1 MAKMKKGTKIFLIL
15 AVVIVVIAAALIGLV
30 RVGQSALEAM
40 TTGAAS
46 YTALERMDLANTLS
60 VSGNIQS
67 ADVKK
72 VYQEANGAGKALQV
86 NVEVG
91 DTVAEGD
98 VLCVFD
104 STDLEKDYEKSR
116 LQAEQSEK
124 SAQISLDSAQNSYNT
139 GVIAQE
145 QAVRAA
151 KQNLET
157 MQDALT
163 TAEEQYNDALEDYNS
178 GKLELT
184 LQVDAEYTQAQYAYT
199 SAKKVS
205 NDLYLVMR
213 DAENALE
220 SAQEGGDSEA
230 IEQAQQAY
238 NAANS
243 EYQAAQVQTDNA
255 KAAFDAAREVYEN
268 KDTQVESLL
277 DDYREAV
284 TDAQENVSDA
294 EVALQEAEEQREL
307 ALHGYSNSVS
317 SAQIATD
324 QTVTE
329 MNLADAQENIDKCTV
344 TAPAAGTV
352 TAVYVNEGE
361 SNASGSLL
369 FVIENL
375 EELEIVTSV
384 REYDIASLAVGMPAE
399 IKTDATGDT
408 VYSGQVKD
416 IAITAQKDA
425 YGNTVSS
432 SNAEFDVT
440 LSVDP
445 GEGGLL
451 VGMNGRATIT
461 TNSTEGVLAVLYS
474 SLGYDE
480 NGAPYVMAARPQDD
494 GTLVVEK
501 VPVET
506 GVETDFEVEVIS
518 DALAEGDLILDDPTA
533 VAEGTV
539 LPAVSAQGAAQADAP
554 AGQWQVTIG

>member
-46 YTALERMDLANTLS
+46 YTALERMDLTNTLS

-72 VYQEANGAGKALQV
+72 VYQEAAGAGKALQV

-151 KQNLET
+151 KQNLEA

-205 NDLYLVMR
+205 NDLYLAMR
-213 DAENALE
+213 EKEHAAENEPDNAE
-220 SAQEGGDSEA
+220 
-230 IEQAQQAY
+230 AQQEY
-238 NAANS
+238 AAARA
-243 EYQAAQVQTDNA
+243 EYEAAQVQTDNA

-317 SAQIATD
+317 SAQIAAD

-375 EELEIVTSV
+375 DELEIVTSV

-461 TNSTEGVLAVLYS
+461 TDSTEGVLAVLYS

-480 NGAPYVMAARPQDD
+480 NGAPYVMVARPQDD

-533 VAEGTV
+533 VAEGTI

>member
-30 RVGQSALEAM
+30 RAGQSALQAM

-46 YTALERMDLANTLS
+46 YTALERMDLTNTLS

-72 VYQEANGAGKALQV
+72 VYQEAAGAGKALQV

-151 KQNLET
+151 KQNLEA

-163 TAEEQYNDALEDYNS
+163 TAEEEYNDALEDYNS

-205 NDLYLVMR
+205 NDLYLAMR
-213 DAENALE
+213 EKEHAAENDPDNAE
-220 SAQEGGDSEA
+220 
-230 IEQAQQAY
+230 AQQEY
-238 NAANS
+238 AAARA
-243 EYQAAQVQTDNA
+243 EYEAAQVQTDNA

-277 DDYREAV
+277 DDYRDAV

-375 EELEIVTSV
+375 DELEIVTSV

-432 SNAEFDVT
+432 SNAEFNVT

-461 TNSTEGVLAVLYS
+461 TDSTEGVLAVLYS

-480 NGAPYVMAARPQDD
+480 DGAPYVMAARPQDD

-533 VAEGTV
+533 VAEGTI

>member
-30 RVGQSALEAM
+30 RAGQSALQAM

-46 YTALERMDLANTLS
+46 YTALERMDLTNTLS

-72 VYQEANGAGKALQV
+72 VYQEAAGAGKALQV

-151 KQNLET
+151 KQNLEA

-205 NDLYLVMR
+205 NDLYLAMR
-213 DAENALE
+213 EKEHAAENEPDNAE
-220 SAQEGGDSEA
+220 
-230 IEQAQQAY
+230 AQQEY
-238 NAANS
+238 AAARA
-243 EYQAAQVQTDNA
+243 EYEAAQVQTDNA

-277 DDYREAV
+277 DDYRDAV

-317 SAQIATD
+317 SAQIAAD

-461 TNSTEGVLAVLYS
+461 TDSTEGVLAVLYS

-480 NGAPYVMAARPQDD
+480 NGSPYVMAARPQDD

-533 VAEGTV
+533 VAEGTI

>member
-30 RVGQSALEAM
+30 RAGQSALEAM

-46 YTALERMDLANTLS
+46 YTALERMDLTNTLS

-72 VYQEANGAGKALQV
+72 VYQEAAGAGKALQV

-151 KQNLET
+151 KQNLEA

-205 NDLYLVMR
+205 NDLYLAMR
-213 DAENALE
+213 DAEHALE
-220 SAQEGGDSEA
+220 SATEENR
-230 IEQAQQAY
+230 EELEQAY

-294 EVALQEAEEQREL
+294 EVALQAAEEQREL

-317 SAQIATD
+317 SAQIAAD

-375 EELEIVTSV
+375 DELEIVTSV

-425 YGNTVSS
+425 YGNPVSS

-461 TNSTEGVLAVLYS
+461 TDSTEGVLAVLYS

-480 NGAPYVMAARPQDD
+480 DGAPYVMAARPQDD

-533 VAEGTV
+533 VAEGTI

>member
-30 RVGQSALEAM
+30 RAGQSALQAM

-46 YTALERMDLANTLS
+46 YTALERMDLTNTLS

-72 VYQEANGAGKALQV
+72 VYQEAAGAGKALQV

-151 KQNLET
+151 KQNLEA

-205 NDLYLVMR
+205 NDLYLAMR
-213 DAENALE
+213 DAEHALE
-220 SAQEGGDSEA
+220 SATEENR
-230 IEQAQQAY
+230 EELEQAY

-277 DDYREAV
+277 DDYRDAV

-317 SAQIATD
+317 SAQIAAD

-344 TAPAAGTV
+344 TASAAGTV

-375 EELEIVTSV
+375 DELEIVTSV

-461 TNSTEGVLAVLYS
+461 TDSTEGVLAVLYS

-480 NGAPYVMAARPQDD
+480 DGAPYVMAARPQDD

-533 VAEGTV
+533 VAEGTI

>member
-15 AVVIVVIAAALIGLV
+15 AVFIVVIAAVLIGLV
-30 RVGQSALEAM
+30 RAGQSALQAM

-46 YTALERMDLANTLS
+46 YTALERMDLTNTLS

-72 VYQEANGAGKALQV
+72 VYQEAAGAGKALQV

-151 KQNLET
+151 KQNLEA

-205 NDLYLVMR
+205 NDLYLAMR
-213 DAENALE
+213 EKEHAAENDPDNAE
-220 SAQEGGDSEA
+220 
-230 IEQAQQAY
+230 AQQEY
-238 NAANS
+238 AAARA
-243 EYQAAQVQTDNA
+243 EYEAAQVQTDNA

-277 DDYREAV
+277 DDYRDAV

-375 EELEIVTSV
+375 DELEIVTSV

-461 TNSTEGVLAVLYS
+461 TDSTEGVLAVLYS

-533 VAEGTV
+533 VAEGTI

>member
-30 RVGQSALEAM
+30 RAGQSALQAM

-46 YTALERMDLANTLS
+46 YTALERMDLTNTLS

-72 VYQEANGAGKALQV
+72 VYQEATGAGKALQV

-151 KQNLET
+151 KQNLEA

-205 NDLYLVMR
+205 NDLYLAMR
-213 DAENALE
+213 EAEHALE
-220 SAQEGGDSEA
+220 SATEENR
-230 IEQAQQAY
+230 EELEQAY

-317 SAQIATD
+317 SAQIAAD

-375 EELEIVTSV
+375 DELEIVTSV

-461 TNSTEGVLAVLYS
+461 TDSTEGVLAVLYS

-480 NGAPYVMAARPQDD
+480 DGAPYVMAARPQDD

>member
-15 AVVIVVIAAALIGLV
+15 AVVIVVIAAVLIGLV
-30 RVGQSALEAM
+30 RAGQSALQAM

-46 YTALERMDLANTLS
+46 YTALERMDLTNTLS

-72 VYQEANGAGKALQV
+72 VYQEAAGAGKALQV

-151 KQNLET
+151 QQNLEA

-205 NDLYLVMR
+205 NDLYLAMR
-213 DAENALE
+213 DAEHALE
-220 SAQEGGDSEA
+220 SATEENR
-230 IEQAQQAY
+230 EELEQAY

-277 DDYREAV
+277 DDYRDAV

-317 SAQIATD
+317 SAQIAAD

-375 EELEIVTSV
+375 DELEIVTSV

-461 TNSTEGVLAVLYS
+461 TDSTEGVLAVLYS

-480 NGAPYVMAARPQDD
+480 DGAPYVMAARPQDD

-533 VAEGTV
+533 VAEGTI

>member
-30 RVGQSALEAM
+30 RAGQSALQAM

-46 YTALERMDLANTLS
+46 YTALERMDLTNTLS

-72 VYQEANGAGKALQV
+72 VYQEAAGAGKALQV

-151 KQNLET
+151 QQNLEA

-205 NDLYLVMR
+205 NDLYLAMR
-213 DAENALE
+213 EKEHAAENEPDNAE
-220 SAQEGGDSEA
+220 
-230 IEQAQQAY
+230 AQQEY
-238 NAANS
+238 AAARA

-277 DDYREAV
+277 DDYRDAV

-317 SAQIATD
+317 SAQIAAD

-352 TAVYVNEGE
+352 TAIYVNEGE

-461 TNSTEGVLAVLYS
+461 TDSTEGVLAVLYS

-480 NGAPYVMAARPQDD
+480 DGAPYVMAARPQDD

-533 VAEGTV
+533 VAEGTI

>member
-15 AVVIVVIAAALIGLV
+15 AVVIVVIAAVLIGLV
-30 RVGQSALEAM
+30 RAGQSALQAM

-46 YTALERMDLANTLS
+46 YTALERMDLTNTLS

-72 VYQEANGAGKALQV
+72 VYQEAAGAGKALQV

-151 KQNLET
+151 KQNLEA

-205 NDLYLVMR
+205 NDLYLAMR
-213 DAENALE
+213 DAEHALE
-220 SAQEGGDSEA
+220 SATEENR
-230 IEQAQQAY
+230 EELEQAY

-277 DDYREAV
+277 DDYRDAV

-317 SAQIATD
+317 SAQIAAD

-375 EELEIVTSV
+375 DELEIVTSV

-461 TNSTEGVLAVLYS
+461 TDSTEGVLAVLYS

-480 NGAPYVMAARPQDD
+480 DGAPYVMAARPQDD

-533 VAEGTV
+533 VAEGTI

>member
-30 RVGQSALEAM
+30 RAGQSALEAM

-46 YTALERMDLANTLS
+46 YTALERMDLTNTLS

-72 VYQEANGAGKALQV
+72 VYQEATGAGKALQV

-151 KQNLET
+151 KQNLEA

-205 NDLYLVMR
+205 NDLYLAMR
-213 DAENALE
+213 EKEHAAENEPDNAE
-220 SAQEGGDSEA
+220 
-230 IEQAQQAY
+230 AQQEY
-238 NAANS
+238 AAARA
-243 EYQAAQVQTDNA
+243 EYEAAQVQTDNA

-277 DDYREAV
+277 DDYRDAV

-480 NGAPYVMAARPQDD
+480 NGAPYVMVARPQDD

-533 VAEGTV
+533 VAEGTI

>member
-46 YTALERMDLANTLS
+46 YTALERMDLTNTLS

-104 STDLEKDYEKSR
+104 SADLEKDYEKSR

-151 KQNLET
+151 QQNLEA

-205 NDLYLVMR
+205 NDLYLAMR
-213 DAENALE
+213 DAEHALE
-220 SAQEGGDSEA
+220 GATEENR
-230 IEQAQQAY
+230 EELEQAY

-277 DDYREAV
+277 DDYRDAV

-317 SAQIATD
+317 SAQIAAD

-461 TNSTEGVLAVLYS
+461 TDSTEGVLAVLYS

-480 NGAPYVMAARPQDD
+480 DGAPYVMAARPQDD

-533 VAEGTV
+533 VAEGTI

>member
-30 RVGQSALEAM
+30 RAGQSALEAM

-46 YTALERMDLANTLS
+46 YTALERMDLTNTLS

-72 VYQEANGAGKALQV
+72 VYQEATGAGKALQV

-151 KQNLET
+151 QQNLEA

-205 NDLYLVMR
+205 NDLYLAMR
-213 DAENALE
+213 DAEHALE
-220 SAQEGGDSEA
+220 SATEENR
-230 IEQAQQAY
+230 EELEQAY

-277 DDYREAV
+277 DDYRDAV

-317 SAQIATD
+317 SAQIAAD

-461 TNSTEGVLAVLYS
+461 TDSTEGVLAVLYS

-480 NGAPYVMAARPQDD
+480 DGAPYVMAARPQDD

-533 VAEGTV
+533 VAEGTI

>member
-30 RVGQSALEAM
+30 RAGQSALEAM

-46 YTALERMDLANTLS
+46 YTALERMDLTNTLS

-72 VYQEANGAGKALQV
+72 VYQEAAGAGKALQV

-151 KQNLET
+151 KQNLEA

-205 NDLYLVMR
+205 NDLYLAMR
-213 DAENALE
+213 DAEHALE
-220 SAQEGGDSEA
+220 SATEENR
-230 IEQAQQAY
+230 EELEQAY

-277 DDYREAV
+277 DDYRDAV

-317 SAQIATD
+317 SAQIAAD

-375 EELEIVTSV
+375 DELEIVTSV

-461 TNSTEGVLAVLYS
+461 TDSTEGVLAVLYS

-533 VAEGTV
+533 VAEGTI

>member
-205 NDLYLVMR
+205 NDLYLAMR
-213 DAENALE
+213 DAEHALE
-220 SAQEGGDSEA
+220 SATEENR
-230 IEQAQQAY
+230 EELEQAY

-317 SAQIATD
+317 SAQIAAD

-375 EELEIVTSV
+375 DELEIVTSV

-461 TNSTEGVLAVLYS
+461 TDSTEGVLAVLYS

-480 NGAPYVMAARPQDD
+480 DGAPYVMAARPQDD

-533 VAEGTV
+533 VAEGTI

>member
-15 AVVIVVIAAALIGLV
+15 AVVIVAVAAALIGLV
-30 RVGQSALEAM
+30 RAGQSALQAM

-46 YTALERMDLANTLS
+46 YTALERMDLTNTLS

-72 VYQEANGAGKALQV
+72 VYQEATGAGKALQV

-151 KQNLET
+151 KQNLEA

-205 NDLYLVMR
+205 NDLYLAMR
-213 DAENALE
+213 EKEHAAENEPDNAE
-220 SAQEGGDSEA
+220 
-230 IEQAQQAY
+230 AQQEY
-238 NAANS
+238 AAARA
-243 EYQAAQVQTDNA
+243 EYEAAQVQTDNA

-375 EELEIVTSV
+375 DELEIVTSV

-461 TNSTEGVLAVLYS
+461 TDSTEGVLAVLYS

-533 VAEGTV
+533 VAEGTI

>member
-30 RVGQSALEAM
+30 RAGQSALEAM

-46 YTALERMDLANTLS
+46 YTALERMDLTNTLS

-72 VYQEANGAGKALQV
+72 VYQEAAGAGKALQV

-151 KQNLET
+151 QQNLEA

-205 NDLYLVMR
+205 NDLYLAMR
-213 DAENALE
+213 DAEHALE
-220 SAQEGGDSEA
+220 SATEENR
-230 IEQAQQAY
+230 EELEQAY

-277 DDYREAV
+277 DDYRDAV

-352 TAVYVNEGE
+352 TAIYVNEGE

-375 EELEIVTSV
+375 DELEIVTSV

-461 TNSTEGVLAVLYS
+461 TDSTEGVLAVLYS

-480 NGAPYVMAARPQDD
+480 DGAPYVMAARPQDD

-533 VAEGTV
+533 VAEGTI

>member
-30 RVGQSALEAM
+30 RAGQSALEAM

-46 YTALERMDLANTLS
+46 YTALERMDLTNTLS

-72 VYQEANGAGKALQV
+72 VYQEATGAGKALQV

-151 KQNLET
+151 QQNLEA

-205 NDLYLVMR
+205 NDLYLAMR
-213 DAENALE
+213 EKEHAAENDPDNAE
-220 SAQEGGDSEA
+220 
-230 IEQAQQAY
+230 AQQEY
-238 NAANS
+238 AAARA
-243 EYQAAQVQTDNA
+243 EYEAAQVQTDNA

-277 DDYREAV
+277 DDYRDAV

-375 EELEIVTSV
+375 DELEIVTSV

-461 TNSTEGVLAVLYS
+461 TDSTEGVLAVLYS

-480 NGAPYVMAARPQDD
+480 DGAPYVMVARPQDD

-533 VAEGTV
+533 VAEGTI
-539 LPAVSAQGAAQADAP
+539 LPAVSAQGATQADAP

>member
-15 AVVIVVIAAALIGLV
+15 AVVIVAVAAALIGLV
-30 RVGQSALEAM
+30 RAGQSALQAM

-46 YTALERMDLANTLS
+46 YTALERMDLTNTLS

-72 VYQEANGAGKALQV
+72 VYQEATGAGKALQV

-151 KQNLET
+151 KQNLEA

-205 NDLYLVMR
+205 NDLYLAMR
-213 DAENALE
+213 DAEHALE
-220 SAQEGGDSEA
+220 SATEENR
-230 IEQAQQAY
+230 EELEQAY

-277 DDYREAV
+277 ADYRDAV

-317 SAQIATD
+317 SAQIAAD

-461 TNSTEGVLAVLYS
+461 TDSTEGVLAVLYS

-480 NGAPYVMAARPQDD
+480 DGAPYVMAARPQDD

-533 VAEGTV
+533 VAEGTI

>member
-46 YTALERMDLANTLS
+46 YTALERMDLTNTLS

-72 VYQEANGAGKALQV
+72 VYQEAAGAGKALQV

-151 KQNLET
+151 KQNLEA

-205 NDLYLVMR
+205 NDLYLAMR
-213 DAENALE
+213 DAEHALE
-220 SAQEGGDSEA
+220 SATEENR
-230 IEQAQQAY
+230 EELEQAY

-277 DDYREAV
+277 DDYRDAV

-317 SAQIATD
+317 SAQIAAD

-461 TNSTEGVLAVLYS
+461 TDSTEGVLAVLYS

-533 VAEGTV
+533 VAEGTI

>member
-30 RVGQSALEAM
+30 RAGQSALQAM

-46 YTALERMDLANTLS
+46 YTALERMDLTNTLS

-72 VYQEANGAGKALQV
+72 VYQEAAGAGKALQV

-205 NDLYLVMR
+205 NDLYLAMR
-213 DAENALE
+213 DAEHALE
-220 SAQEGGDSEA
+220 SATEENR
-230 IEQAQQAY
+230 EELEQAY

-277 DDYREAV
+277 DDYRDAV

-317 SAQIATD
+317 SAQIAAD

-369 FVIENL
+369 YVIENL
-375 EELEIVTSV
+375 DELEIVTSV

-461 TNSTEGVLAVLYS
+461 TDSTEGVLAVLYS

-480 NGAPYVMAARPQDD
+480 DGAPYVMAARPQDD

-533 VAEGTV
+533 VAEGTI

>member
-30 RVGQSALEAM
+30 RAGQSALQAM

-46 YTALERMDLANTLS
+46 YTALERMDLTNTLS

-72 VYQEANGAGKALQV
+72 VYQEAAGAGKALQV

-151 KQNLET
+151 QQNLEA

-205 NDLYLVMR
+205 NDLYLAMR
-213 DAENALE
+213 EKEHAAENDPDNAE
-220 SAQEGGDSEA
+220 
-230 IEQAQQAY
+230 AQQEY
-238 NAANS
+238 AAARA
-243 EYQAAQVQTDNA
+243 EYEAAQVQTDNA

-277 DDYREAV
+277 DDYRDAV

-461 TNSTEGVLAVLYS
+461 TDSTEGVLAVLYS

-480 NGAPYVMAARPQDD
+480 DGAPYVMAARPQDD

-533 VAEGTV
+533 VAEGTI

>member
-30 RVGQSALEAM
+30 RAGQSALEAM

-46 YTALERMDLANTLS
+46 YTALERMDLTNTLS

-72 VYQEANGAGKALQV
+72 VYQEATGAGKALQV

-151 KQNLET
+151 KQNLEA

-205 NDLYLVMR
+205 NDLYLAMR
-213 DAENALE
+213 DAEHALE
-220 SAQEGGDSEA
+220 SATEENR
-230 IEQAQQAY
+230 EELEQAY

-277 DDYREAV
+277 DDYRDAV

-317 SAQIATD
+317 SAQIAAD

-375 EELEIVTSV
+375 DELEIVTSV

-408 VYSGQVKD
+408 VYSGQVQD

-461 TNSTEGVLAVLYS
+461 TDSTEGVLAVLYS

-480 NGAPYVMAARPQDD
+480 DGAPYVMAARPQDD

-533 VAEGTV
+533 VAEGTI

>member
-30 RVGQSALEAM
+30 RAGQSALQAM

-46 YTALERMDLANTLS
+46 YTALERMDLTNTLS

-72 VYQEANGAGKALQV
+72 VYQEATGAGKALQV

-151 KQNLET
+151 KQNLEA

-205 NDLYLVMR
+205 NDLYLAMR
-213 DAENALE
+213 DAEHALE
-220 SAQEGGDSEA
+220 SATEENR
-230 IEQAQQAY
+230 EELEQAY

-317 SAQIATD
+317 SAQIAAD

-461 TNSTEGVLAVLYS
+461 TDSTEGVLAVLYS

-533 VAEGTV
+533 VAEGTI

>member
-15 AVVIVVIAAALIGLV
+15 AVVVVVIAAALIGLV
-30 RVGQSALEAM
+30 RAGQSALEAM

-72 VYQEANGAGKALQV
+72 VYQEANGAGKALQI

-205 NDLYLVMR
+205 NDLYLAMR
-213 DAENALE
+213 EKEHAAENEPDNAE
-220 SAQEGGDSEA
+220 
-230 IEQAQQAY
+230 AQQEY
-238 NAANS
+238 AAARA
-243 EYQAAQVQTDNA
+243 EYEAAQVQTDNA

-445 GEGGLL
+445 GKGGLL

-461 TNSTEGVLAVLYS
+461 TDSTEGVLAVLYS

-480 NGAPYVMAARPQDD
+480 NGAPYVMVARPQDD

>member
-30 RVGQSALEAM
+30 RAGQSALQAM

-46 YTALERMDLANTLS
+46 YTALERMDLTNTLS

-72 VYQEANGAGKALQV
+72 VYQEAAGAGKALQV

-151 KQNLET
+151 KQNLEA

-205 NDLYLVMR
+205 NDLYLAMR
-213 DAENALE
+213 EKEHAAENEPDNAE
-220 SAQEGGDSEA
+220 
-230 IEQAQQAY
+230 AQQEY
-238 NAANS
+238 AAARA
-243 EYQAAQVQTDNA
+243 EYEAAQVQTDNA

-277 DDYREAV
+277 DDYRDAV

-317 SAQIATD
+317 SAQIAAD

-375 EELEIVTSV
+375 DELEIVTSV

-461 TNSTEGVLAVLYS
+461 TDSTEGVLAVLYS

-480 NGAPYVMAARPQDD
+480 DGAPYVMVARPQDD

-533 VAEGTV
+533 VAEGTI

>member
-151 KQNLET
+151 KQNLEA

-205 NDLYLVMR
+205 NDLYLAMR
-213 DAENALE
+213 DAEHALE
-220 SAQEGGDSEA
+220 SATEENR
-230 IEQAQQAY
+230 EELEQAY

-277 DDYREAV
+277 DDYRDAV

-317 SAQIATD
+317 SAQIAAD

-375 EELEIVTSV
+375 DELEIVTSV

-461 TNSTEGVLAVLYS
+461 TDSTEGVLAVLYS

-480 NGAPYVMAARPQDD
+480 NGAPYVMVARPQDD

-533 VAEGTV
+533 VAEGTI

>member
-30 RVGQSALEAM
+30 RAGQSALQAM

-46 YTALERMDLANTLS
+46 YTALERMDLTNTLS

-72 VYQEANGAGKALQV
+72 VYQEAAGAGKALQV

-151 KQNLET
+151 KQNLEA

-205 NDLYLVMR
+205 NDLYLAMR
-213 DAENALE
+213 DAEHALE
-220 SAQEGGDSEA
+220 SATEENR
-230 IEQAQQAY
+230 EELEQAY

-277 DDYREAV
+277 DDYRDAV

-317 SAQIATD
+317 SAQIAAD

-375 EELEIVTSV
+375 DELEIVTSV

-461 TNSTEGVLAVLYS
+461 TDSTEGVLAVLYS

-480 NGAPYVMAARPQDD
+480 DGAPYVMVARPQDD

-533 VAEGTV
+533 VAEGTI
-539 LPAVSAQGAAQADAP
+539 LPAVSAQGATQADAP

>member
-72 VYQEANGAGKALQV
+72 VYQEATGAGKALQV

-205 NDLYLVMR
+205 NDLYLAMR
-213 DAENALE
+213 DAEHALE
-220 SAQEGGDSEA
+220 SATEENR
-230 IEQAQQAY
+230 EELEQAY

-375 EELEIVTSV
+375 DELEIVTSV

-461 TNSTEGVLAVLYS
+461 TDSTEGVLAVLYS

-480 NGAPYVMAARPQDD
+480 DGAPYVMAARPQDD

>member
-30 RVGQSALEAM
+30 RAGQSALQAM

-46 YTALERMDLANTLS
+46 YTALERMDLTNTLS

-151 KQNLET
+151 QQNLEA

-205 NDLYLVMR
+205 NDLYLAMR
-213 DAENALE
+213 EAEHALE
-220 SAQEGGDSEA
+220 SATEENR
-230 IEQAQQAY
+230 EELEQAY

-317 SAQIATD
+317 SAQIAAD

-375 EELEIVTSV
+375 DELEIVTSV

-461 TNSTEGVLAVLYS
+461 TDSTEGVLAVLYS

-480 NGAPYVMAARPQDD
+480 DGAPYVMAARPQDD

-533 VAEGTV
+533 VAEGTI

>member
-30 RVGQSALEAM
+30 RAGQSALQAM

-46 YTALERMDLANTLS
+46 YTALERMDLTNTLS

-72 VYQEANGAGKALQV
+72 VYQEAAGAGKALQV

-151 KQNLET
+151 KQNLEA

-205 NDLYLVMR
+205 NDLYLAMR
-213 DAENALE
+213 EKEHAAENEPDNAE
-220 SAQEGGDSEA
+220 
-230 IEQAQQAY
+230 AQQEY
-238 NAANS
+238 AAARA
-243 EYQAAQVQTDNA
+243 EYEAAQVQTDNA

-277 DDYREAV
+277 DDYRDAV

-375 EELEIVTSV
+375 DELEIVTSV

-461 TNSTEGVLAVLYS
+461 TDSTEGVLAVLYS

-480 NGAPYVMAARPQDD
+480 DGAPYVMAARPQDD

-533 VAEGTV
+533 VAEGTI

>member
-30 RVGQSALEAM
+30 RAGQSALQAM

-46 YTALERMDLANTLS
+46 YTALERMDLTNTLS

-72 VYQEANGAGKALQV
+72 VYQEAAGAGKALQV

-151 KQNLET
+151 KQNLEA

-205 NDLYLVMR
+205 NDLYLAMR
-213 DAENALE
+213 DAEHALE
-220 SAQEGGDSEA
+220 SATEENR
-230 IEQAQQAY
+230 EELEQAY

-277 DDYREAV
+277 DDYRDAV

-324 QTVTE
+324 QTVT
-329 MNLADAQENIDKCTV
+329 
-344 TAPAAGTV
+344 APAAGTV

-375 EELEIVTSV
+375 DELEIVTSV

-461 TNSTEGVLAVLYS
+461 TDSTEGVLAVLYS

-480 NGAPYVMAARPQDD
+480 NGAPYVMVARPQDD

-533 VAEGTV
+533 VAEGTI

>member
-30 RVGQSALEAM
+30 RAGQSALQAM

-46 YTALERMDLANTLS
+46 YTALERMDLTNTLS

-72 VYQEANGAGKALQV
+72 VYQEATGAGKALQV

-151 KQNLET
+151 KQNLEA

-205 NDLYLVMR
+205 NDLYLAMR
-213 DAENALE
+213 EKEHAAENEPDNAE
-220 SAQEGGDSEA
+220 
-230 IEQAQQAY
+230 AQQEY
-238 NAANS
+238 AAARA
-243 EYQAAQVQTDNA
+243 EYEAAQVQTDNA

-277 DDYREAV
+277 DDYRDAV

-317 SAQIATD
+317 SAQIAAD

-461 TNSTEGVLAVLYS
+461 TDSTEGVLAVLYS

-480 NGAPYVMAARPQDD
+480 NGSPYVMAARPQDD

-533 VAEGTV
+533 VAEGTI

>member
-30 RVGQSALEAM
+30 RAGQSALQAM

-46 YTALERMDLANTLS
+46 YTALERMDLTNTLS

-72 VYQEANGAGKALQV
+72 VYQEAAGAGKALQV

-151 KQNLET
+151 KQNLEA

-205 NDLYLVMR
+205 NDLYLAMR
-213 DAENALE
+213 EKEHAAENEPDNAE
-220 SAQEGGDSEA
+220 
-230 IEQAQQAY
+230 AQQEY
-238 NAANS
+238 AAARA
-243 EYQAAQVQTDNA
+243 EYEAAQVQTDNA

-317 SAQIATD
+317 SAQIAAD

-461 TNSTEGVLAVLYS
+461 TDSTEGVLAVLYS

-480 NGAPYVMAARPQDD
+480 DGAPYVMAARPQDD

-533 VAEGTV
+533 VAEGTI

>member
-30 RVGQSALEAM
+30 RAGQSALQAM

-46 YTALERMDLANTLS
+46 YTALERMDLTNTLS

-72 VYQEANGAGKALQV
+72 VYQEAAGAGKALQV

-151 KQNLET
+151 KQNLEA

-205 NDLYLVMR
+205 NDLYLAMR
-213 DAENALE
+213 EKEQAAENEPDNAE
-220 SAQEGGDSEA
+220 
-230 IEQAQQAY
+230 AQQEY
-238 NAANS
+238 AAARA
-243 EYQAAQVQTDNA
+243 EYEAAQVQTDNA

-277 DDYREAV
+277 DDYRDAV

-317 SAQIATD
+317 SAQIAAD

-461 TNSTEGVLAVLYS
+461 TDSTEGVLAVLYS

-480 NGAPYVMAARPQDD
+480 DGAPYVMAARPQDD

-533 VAEGTV
+533 VAEGTI

>member
-30 RVGQSALEAM
+30 RAGQSALEAM

-46 YTALERMDLANTLS
+46 YTALERMDLTNTLS

-72 VYQEANGAGKALQV
+72 VYQEAAGAGKALQV

-163 TAEEQYNDALEDYNS
+163 TAEEEYNDALEDYNS

-205 NDLYLVMR
+205 NDLYLAMR
-213 DAENALE
+213 EKEHAAENEPDNAE
-220 SAQEGGDSEA
+220 
-230 IEQAQQAY
+230 AQQEY
-238 NAANS
+238 AAARA
-243 EYQAAQVQTDNA
+243 EYEAAQVQTDNA

-277 DDYREAV
+277 DDYRDAV

-375 EELEIVTSV
+375 DELEIVTSV

-461 TNSTEGVLAVLYS
+461 TDSTEGVLAVLYS

-480 NGAPYVMAARPQDD
+480 DGAPYVMAARPQDD

-533 VAEGTV
+533 VAEGTI

>member
-30 RVGQSALEAM
+30 RAGQSALEAM

-46 YTALERMDLANTLS
+46 YTALERMDLTNTLS

-151 KQNLET
+151 QQNLEA

-205 NDLYLVMR
+205 NDLYLAMR
-213 DAENALE
+213 DAEHALE
-220 SAQEGGDSEA
+220 SATEENR
-230 IEQAQQAY
+230 EELEQAY

-317 SAQIATD
+317 SAQIAAD

-375 EELEIVTSV
+375 DELEIVTSV

-461 TNSTEGVLAVLYS
+461 TDSTEGVLAVLYS

-533 VAEGTV
+533 VAEGTI

>member
-30 RVGQSALEAM
+30 RVGQSALQAM

-46 YTALERMDLANTLS
+46 YTALERMDLTNTLS

-72 VYQEANGAGKALQV
+72 VYQEAAGAGKALQV

-104 STDLEKDYEKSR
+104 SADLEKDYEKSR

-151 KQNLET
+151 KQNLEA

-205 NDLYLVMR
+205 NDLYLAMR
-213 DAENALE
+213 DAEHALE
-220 SAQEGGDSEA
+220 SATEENR
-230 IEQAQQAY
+230 EELEQAY

-277 DDYREAV
+277 DDYRDAV

-317 SAQIATD
+317 SAQIAAD

-461 TNSTEGVLAVLYS
+461 TDSTEGVLAVLYS

-480 NGAPYVMAARPQDD
+480 DGAPYVMAARPQDD

-533 VAEGTV
+533 VAEGTI

>member
-30 RVGQSALEAM
+30 RAGQSALQAM

-46 YTALERMDLANTLS
+46 YTALERMDLTNTLS

-151 KQNLET
+151 KQNLEA

-205 NDLYLVMR
+205 NDLYLAMR
-213 DAENALE
+213 DAEHALE
-220 SAQEGGDSEA
+220 SATEENR
-230 IEQAQQAY
+230 EELEQAY

-277 DDYREAV
+277 DDYRDAV

-317 SAQIATD
+317 SAQIAAD

-375 EELEIVTSV
+375 DELEIVTSV

-461 TNSTEGVLAVLYS
+461 TDSTEGVLAVLYS

-480 NGAPYVMAARPQDD
+480 DGAPYVMAARPQDD

-533 VAEGTV
+533 VAEGTI

>member
-72 VYQEANGAGKALQV
+72 VYQEATGAGKALQV

-205 NDLYLVMR
+205 NDLYLAMR
-213 DAENALE
+213 EKEHAAENEPDNAE
-220 SAQEGGDSEA
+220 
-230 IEQAQQAY
+230 AQQEY
-238 NAANS
+238 AAARA
-243 EYQAAQVQTDNA
+243 EYEAAQVQTDNA

-461 TNSTEGVLAVLYS
+461 TDSTEGVLAVLYS

-480 NGAPYVMAARPQDD
+480 DGAPYVMVARPQDD

-533 VAEGTV
+533 VAEGTI